1 MRIRNLL
8 PLLVPL
14 LLLTGCTAEEQ
25 STAGAGMTPVSLTV
39 SQTGMRAGTAVQSA
53 QFDNNESFYVYFPTN
68 VTVGSTTT
76 ASNTTYTTT
85 DAAGATTPTTQPY
98 FNAGAISAAVHAYYP
113 STVTNSTNTFSVNT
127 DQTGDDNY
135 KASDLMYA
143 NIASLSKS
151 GATVT
156 GNLTFSHR
164 MSKIIA
170 DVTAGTGVS
179 VIKKVRI
186 IGGKRTI
193 VITDPLTCTLSTD
206 EGDLSDVV
214 SDTEGGC
221 VKMYEDATGADHVQC
236 AALLPPQTI
245 NGAFLKVETDQ
256 GSVTYSLASKTL
268 ASANSYTF
276 TITVNSAAIG
286 STVAITE
293 WTDNGSA
300 TVNPTVEKTNAPD
313 GVEAVDLGLPSGTKW
328 ANMNIGAT
336 SVTDYGTYF
345 AWGETSGLTVEG
357 HSNTIAEGSIKTYF
371 SGDTYA
377 WCKGTNTT
385 LTKYCPEEKQDTYWW
400 DTSGTTVAA
409 DNKTELEYA
418 DDAARANWGGAWR
431 MPTKD
436 EFEELIENTT
446 VSYYFGETKYNGAN
460 GILLTSKVSGYT
472 DKSIF
477 LPAAGIRYKSS
488 FNLQGSYGLYWSST
502 LSSDDPGNAWNLGFN
517 DGSVGTY
524 SDGGRYYGC
533 TVRAVLKN

>member
-25 STAGAGMTPVSLTV
+25 SAAGAGMTPVSLTV

-53 QFDNNESFYVYFPTN
+53 QFDNNETFYVYFPTN

-76 ASNTTYTTT
+76 ASHTTYKTS
-85 DAAGATTPTTQPY
+85 DALGNTTPTEQPY
-98 FNAGAISAAVHAYYP
+98 FNAGATSAAVHAYYP
-113 STVTNSTNTFSVNT
+113 SAVTNSTTSFSVLK
-127 DQTGDDNY
+127 DQTGNGNY

-143 NIASLSKS
+143 NIASLEKS

-186 IGGKRTI
+186 IGGYRTI
-193 VITDPLTCTLSTD
+193 VISTPLTCTLSTD
-206 EGDLSDVV
+206 AGDLRDAV

-221 VKMYEDATGADHVQC
+221 VKMYENATGDSHVQC

-245 NGAFLKVETDQ
+245 NGAFLKVETDL
-256 GSVTYSLASKTL
+256 GSVTYSLASKAL

-276 TITVNSAAIG
+276 NITVNAAAIG
-286 STVAITE
+286 STVAITG
-293 WTDNGSA
+293 WTDNGNA
-300 TVNPTVEKTNAPD
+300 TVSPTVETTNAPA
-313 GVEAVDLGLPSGTKW
+313 GAVAVDLGLTSGTKW

-345 AWGETSGLTVEG
+345 AWGETSGLTVQGHTTNVKEG
-357 HSNTIAEGSIKTYF
+357 IKTHF
-371 SGDTYA
+371 SWDTYA
-377 WCKGTNTT
+377 WCKGTETT
-385 LTKYCPEEKQDTYWW
+385 LTKYCPTAKQSSNWW
-400 DTSGTTVAA
+400 DTGGTTVAA
-409 DNKTELEYA
+409 DNKTQLEFA

-436 EFEELIENTT
+436 EFDELINNTDKEW
-446 VSYYFGETKYNGAN
+446 VADYNG
-460 GILLTSKVSGYT
+460 SGVAGYKFMKKG
-472 DKSIF
+472 DRSVYIF
-477 LPAAGIRYKSS
+477 LPAAGFRYGSS
-488 FNLQGSYGLYWSST
+488 FNGQGSSGNYWSST
-502 LSSDDPGNAWNLGFN
+502 LYSDNPYGAWNLRCN
-517 DGSVGTY
+517 DGSVGT
-524 SDGGRYYGC
+524 SDSYRCSGRS
-533 TVRAVLKN
+533 VRAVLKN

>member
-1 MRIRNLL
+1 MRKRNLLHLL

-25 STAGAGMTPVSLTV
+25 STTGAGMTPVSLTV
-39 SQTGMRAGTAVQSA
+39 SQSGMRAGTTVQST
-53 QFDNNESFYVYFPTN
+53 QFDNNETFYVYFPTN

-85 DAAGATTPTTQPY
+85 NASGTTTPTTQPY
-98 FNAGAISAAVHAYYP
+98 FNAGATSAAVHAYYP
-113 STVTNSTNTFSVNT
+113 STVTNTTTSFSVLN
-127 DQTGDDNY
+127 DQTGDGNY

-143 NIASLSKS
+143 TIASLSKS

-170 DVTAGTGVS
+170 NVTAGTGVS

-186 IGGKRTI
+186 IGGYRTI
-193 VITDPLTCTLSTD
+193 DISTPLTCTLSTD
-206 EGDLSDVV
+206 AGDLRDAV

-221 VKMYEDATGADHVQC
+221 VKMYENATGANNVQC

-245 NGAFLKVETDQ
+245 NGAFLKVETDK
-256 GSVTYSLASKTL
+256 GSVTYSLASKAL

-276 TITVNSAAIG
+276 TITVNAAAIG
-286 STVAITE
+286 TTVAITG
-293 WTDNGSA
+293 WTDNGNA
-300 TVNPTVEKTNAPD
+300 TVSPTKTNAPD

-336 SVTDYGTYF
+336 SVTGYGTYF
-345 AWGETSGLTVEG
+345 AWGETSGLTVVG

-371 SGDTYA
+371 YWDTYA
-377 WCKGTNTT
+377 WCKGSNNTF
-385 LTKYCPEEKQDTYWW
+385 TKYCPTGKQSSNWW

-409 DNKTELEYA
+409 DNKTQLEFA

-436 EFEELIENTT
+436 DFEELIANTT

-460 GILLTSKVSGYT
+460 GILLTSTVSGYT
-472 DKSIF
+472 DMSIF
-477 LPAAGIRYKSS
+477 LPAAGNRYRSS
-488 FNLQGSYGLYWSST
+488 FSDRGSYGYYWSST
-502 LSSDDPGNAWNLGFN
+502 LRSDYPGGAWYLDF
-517 DGSVGTY
+517 
-524 SDGGRYYGC
+524 DGGYVNTNNNNRYYGQS
-533 TVRAVLKN
+533 VRAVLKN

>member
-14 LLLTGCTAEEQ
+14 LLLTGCTAEDQ
-25 STAGAGMTPVSLTV
+25 SAAGAGMTPVSLTV
-39 SQTGMRAGTAVQSA
+39 SQSGMRAGTAVQST
-53 QFDNNESFYVYFPTN
+53 QFDANQSFYVYFPTN

-76 ASNTTYTTT
+76 GSNTTYTTT
-85 DAAGATTPTTQPY
+85 NASGNTTPTTQPY
-98 FNAGAISAAVHAYYP
+98 FNAGATSAAVHAYYP
-113 STVTNSTNTFSVNT
+113 STVTNTTSSFSVLK
-127 DQTGDDNY
+127 DQTGNDNY

-143 NIASLSKS
+143 NIASLEKS

-186 IGGKRTI
+186 IGGYRTI
-193 VITDPLTCTLSTD
+193 AISTPLTCTLSTAAV
-206 EGDLSDVV
+206 GLSNAV
-214 SDTEGGC
+214 SNTDDGC
-221 VKMYEDATGADHVQC
+221 VKMYENATGAGHVQC

-256 GSVTYSLASKTL
+256 GSVTYSLASKAL

-286 STVAITE
+286 STVAITG
-293 WTDNGSA
+293 WTDNGNA
-300 TVNPTVEKTNAPD
+300 TVSPTKTNAPD
-313 GVEAVDLGLPSGTKW
+313 GAVAVDLGLPSGTKW

-345 AWGETSGLTVEG
+345 AWGETSGLTVQGHTTTVKEG
-357 HSNTIAEGSIKTYF
+357 IKTYF
-371 SGDTYA
+371 SWETYA
-377 WCKGTNTT
+377 WCKGTETT
-385 LTKYCPEEKQDTYWW
+385 LTKYCPEGKQSSNWW
-400 DTSGTTVAA
+400 DTSGNTVAA
-409 DNKTELEYA
+409 DDKTQLEYA

-431 MPTKD
+431 MPTYAD
-436 EFEELIENTT
+436 FEELIANTT
-446 VSYYFGETKYNGAN
+446 VSYYFGETKYHGAN
-460 GILLTSKVSGYT
+460 GILLTSTVSGYT

-477 LPAAGIRYKSS
+477 LPAAGFRILSS
-488 FNLQGSYGLYWSST
+488 FYSRGSYGYYWSST
-502 LSSDDPGNAWNLGFN
+502 LLSDYPDRAWNLYF
-517 DGSVGTY
+517 Y
-524 SDGGRYYGC
+524 GGYVTAGNYDRFGGQS
-533 TVRAVLKN
+533 VRAVLKN